1 MASWFE
7 TALTRLLTMRVG
19 DLSSPRENPVFL
31 LPRRCDADAVGGG
44 GVEVEIREG
53 NGAGE
58 LLALQRHV
66 GRSHRKAG
74 AAGNGRPYRDHS
86 IPMLA
91 CVFVI

>member
-19 DLSSPRENPVFL
+19 DLSSPRENPVFP

-53 NGAGE
+53 TGE

-66 GRSHRKAG
+66 GRSNRKRG

-86 IPMLA
+86 IAMQA